1 MDERQYTLDR
11 QTDRQTGRNYGID
24 ALRILSMLMVVTLHV
39 LGHGGILDST
49 KAYSVNYEIAWFI
62 EILALC
68 AVNCYAL
75 ISGYVGVYAKFKF
88 SNLILLWLR
97 VVFYSV
103 GIAIVMK
110 LMIPDIPL
118 NLKGFVTLL
127 FPVMTGKYWYFTSY
141 FLMYLFIPILNYALK
156 SLSQNIL
163 KLSLLAIVF
172 LTSVVAPVANI
183 FSDNI
188 WWLGGGY
195 STFWLIILYLIG
207 GYIRRFGA
215 LENVKKIWFCLAY
228 LFFAFL
234 TFGSRIVI
242 QLVTTSLFGSIKYEN
257 LWTSYISVTIL
268 AEAVSLLLFFSRIQ
282 FKSIF
287 RKIVVFMAPLAFSV
301 YLIHEHPYIREQ
313 LIDNRFAWYANLN
326 SAVMVLSIIG
336 TAIAIFVLCILIDC
350 LREALFNVLKAKCKL
365 NSFESMIKN
374 RIRRI

>member
-1 MDERQYTLDR
+1 
-11 QTDRQTGRNYGID
+11 
-24 ALRILSMLMVVTLHV
+24 MVVTLHV

-207 GYIRRFGA
+207 GYIRRFGI
-215 LENVKKIWFCLAY
+215 LENVKNFWFCLAY

-287 RKIVVFMAPLAFSV
+287 RKIVVFVAPLAFSV

-326 SAVMVLSIIG
+326 SALMVLSIIG

-365 NSFESMIKN
+365 SSFESIIKN
-374 RIRRI
+374 RIRGD